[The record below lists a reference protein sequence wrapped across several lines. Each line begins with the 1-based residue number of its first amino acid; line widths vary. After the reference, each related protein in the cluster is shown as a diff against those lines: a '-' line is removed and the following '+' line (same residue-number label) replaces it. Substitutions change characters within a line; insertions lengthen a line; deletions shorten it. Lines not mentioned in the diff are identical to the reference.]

1 MIIYVRTSL
10 DFSTTFTNPVNL
22 VGTMGAGLA
31 RAVAGAHPD
40 CVPAYRADLRS
51 RRLRHGTIT
60 AWRKP
65 DGNYI
70 LQVPTKRHWRNNSP
84 LDLVHASIDA
94 LFPLCKSLAIDTVHV
109 VKLGCGLGG
118 LDWHTQVR
126 PYLVETA
133 SEFPSLAVIV
143 HE

>member
-1 MIIYVRTSL
+1 MITYVRTNL

-22 VGTMGAGLA
+22 VGVMGAGLA
-31 RAVAGAHPD
+31 RAVAIAYPD
-40 CVPAYRADLRS
+40 SLPAYQADLRS
-51 RRLRHGTIT
+51 VRLRHGTVT

-84 LDLVHASIDA
+84 LDLVQASIDA
-94 LFPLCKSLAIDTVHV
+94 LFPLCESLAIDTVHV

-118 LDWHTQVR
+118 LDWNLQVK
-126 PYLVETA
+126 PYLSETA
-133 SEFPSLAVIV
+133 SKFPLLAVIV